1 VAFLGLVLRPGAPVF
16 RPMAHSPRY
25 RSLKKRCRNPQLPRG
40 KPIAFTHDVAMK
52 TQDPS
57 QELQDGVDLARAVHP
72 EPQRILAPAHPRIC
86 EAGPCRNY
94 HRLEDQIDDGS
105 TLSAPSFH
113 IRVTHYCYPS
123 PGIEMPLGALPV
135 VRCNR
140 WDPIAG
146 ETPTDR
152 RRQKFNNSSSGAEYA
167 ARVKTWEDGQREQT
181 EEIT

>member
-1 VAFLGLVLRPGAPVF
+1 MGHGLQPPTIGPCVNA
-16 RPMAHSPRY
+16 AE
-25 RSLKKRCRNPQLPRG
+25 
-40 KPIAFTHDVAMK
+40 THDYPMRNAAGSRMMSPMK

-57 QELQDGVDLARAVHP
+57 QDLQDGVDLARDLRP
-72 EPQRILAPAHPRIC
+72 EPRRNLAPPHPRLC

-105 TLSAPSFH
+105 TMGTPSFH

-140 WDPIAG
+140 WDPIADDPVVG
-146 ETPTDR
+146 DDADNGRCKR
-152 RRQKFNNSSSGAEYA
+152 RRRFEDSYLGKMYA
-167 ARVKTWEDGQREQT
+167 AEVKAWEAGQRET
-181 EEIT
+181 SEENP